1 MLRKFY
7 ETVFDVELY
16 YQMADL
22 ICRLSEKNNKEQ
34 LYRRIQQAALFL
46 EKPGQEMEE
55 DYGFRYPGEVLER
68 LDEKA
73 EVTERQLRA
82 LGLALAETKE
92 LQDDG
97 MFIGKQKPSFWKR
110 LKRTLG
116 QSDLYWLGIQ
126 YLSGDGQQKEL
137 YKKLLDFP
145 AQSVEEM
152 VFILS
157 VLPDEHAVWETVKG
171 KLDRLLGKDR
181 SFSVYTHTEIYAWL
195 SMHFQARVSGYR
207 KKDIETL
214 KYVLRLPF
222 SYAKAGSTAREKLL
236 EAGYSA
242 EEVMFLSMSLL
253 PRMEAQG
260 ALKKN
265 GLTAERMAVETCM
278 LFLGG
283 DGRLLDQAGDLCRQ
297 LLTDYR
303 SFDVRLND
311 TSGIFDRLYE
321 LLKVENIH
329 TYCLL
334 LSCDGREELH
344 SDWFL
349 IDLTEPKWQGLYT
362 LLERKCFDKWV
373 FQTLKR
379 KPYTKDE
386 IKAYLSAYKNLTGE
400 EFFTHFWNSAG
411 TDLSRIFQRL
421 AELELVHP
429 VFLLEEYLEED
440 KGGNREACQKWGFM
454 AEHLKAY
461 MEGLKTPEAVEMLF
475 RMEKASGIS
484 RDTLLPME
492 ELLWNGLGIWL
503 QYGRISFSGL
513 DFSRPFLSVEEHQR
527 IFAVTERYLFQRYP
541 EQYIP
546 FLVQVLT
553 TEANF
558 SWFPKA
564 EARSVF
570 LQLSGMDK
578 ELSGLE
584 RLREIYLTE
593 GELEAIR
600 AKEKE
605 LEERHLWLEER
616 EKIRAIRKEFDL
628 LVAKT
633 RNTETQFKQLLDYV
647 QRYYTGRRS
656 RKERRFIVKRYLCS
670 LFERKQGMLIVQ
682 KEAESLCQLATVL
695 FVKAELD
702 FSELKWILNQVEF
715 KKEAA

>member
-16 YQMADL
+16 CQMTDL
-22 ICRLSEKNNKEQ
+22 IYRLSEKNNKEQ
-34 LYRRIQQAALFL
+34 LYKWIQQAALFL
-46 EKPGQEMEE
+46 EKPEQEMEE

-92 LQDDG
+92 LQDGG

-110 LKRTLG
+110 LKRTFG
-116 QSDLYWLGIQ
+116 QYDLYWLGIQ
-126 YLSGDGQQKEL
+126 YLSGDGKQKEL
-137 YKKLLDFP
+137 YGKLLDFP

-157 VLPDEHAVWETVKG
+157 VLPDEHAVWEAVKR

-195 SMHFQARVSGYR
+195 SIHFQARVSGYR

-242 EEVMFLSMSLL
+242 EEVMFLSMSFL
-253 PRMEAQG
+253 PRMEAQE

-297 LLTDYR
+297 LLKDYR

-349 IDLTEPKWQGLYT
+349 IDLTEPKWQGLYP

-411 TDLSRIFQRL
+411 TDLRQIFQRL

-429 VFLLEEYLEED
+429 VSLLEEYLEED

-475 RMEKASGIS
+475 RMERASGIS

-527 IFAVTERYLFQRYP
+527 FFAITERYLFQRYP

-546 FLVQVLT
+546 FMVQVLT

-605 LEERHLWLEER
+605 LEERRLWLEER

-682 KEAESLCQLATVL
+682 KEAEALCQLATVL

>member
-1 MLRKFY
+1 
-7 ETVFDVELY
+7 
-16 YQMADL
+16 
-22 ICRLSEKNNKEQ
+22 
-34 LYRRIQQAALFL
+34 
-46 EKPGQEMEE
+46 
-55 DYGFRYPGEVLER
+55 
-68 LDEKA
+68 
-73 EVTERQLRA
+73 
-82 LGLALAETKE
+82 
-92 LQDDG
+92 
-97 MFIGKQKPSFWKR
+97 
-110 LKRTLG
+110 
-116 QSDLYWLGIQ
+116 
-126 YLSGDGQQKEL
+126 
-137 YKKLLDFP
+137 
-145 AQSVEEM
+145 
-152 VFILS
+152 
-157 VLPDEHAVWETVKG
+157 
-171 KLDRLLGKDR
+171 
-181 SFSVYTHTEIYAWL
+181 
-195 SMHFQARVSGYR
+195 
-207 KKDIETL
+207 
-214 KYVLRLPF
+214 
-222 SYAKAGSTAREKLL
+222 
-236 EAGYSA
+236 
-242 EEVMFLSMSLL
+242 MFLSMSLL

-616 EKIRAIRKEFDL
+616 EKIRTIRKEFDL

-633 RNTETQFKQLLDYV
+633 RNTETQFKELLDYV
-647 QRYYTGRRS
+647 QRYYTGRKP

>member
-7 ETVFDVELY
+7 ETVFEVELY
-16 YQMADL
+16 CQMSDL
-22 ICRLSEKNNKEQ
+22 ICRLSEKNNKEH
-34 LYRRIQQAALFL
+34 LYRRIQKAALFL

-97 MFIGKQKPSFWKR
+97 MFIGKQEPSFWKR

-137 YKKLLDFP
+137 YGKLLDFP
-145 AQSVEEM
+145 VQSVEEM

-157 VLPDEHAVWETVKG
+157 VLPDDHAVWEAVKG

-195 SMHFQARVSGYR
+195 AMRFQARLSGYR

-297 LLTDYR
+297 LLMEYR
-303 SFDVRLND
+303 NFYVRLDD
-311 TSGIFDRLYE
+311 TPGIFDRLYE

-334 LSCDGREELH
+334 LSCDGLEGLH

-349 IDLTEPKWQGLYT
+349 IDLTEPKWQGLYP
-362 LLERKCFDKWV
+362 LLERERFDKWV
-373 FQTLKR
+373 FQTLWK
-379 KPYTKDE
+379 KAYTKDE
-386 IKAYLSAYKNLTGE
+386 IKAYLAVYKNLTGE
-400 EFFTHFWNSAG
+400 EFSTHFWNSAE
-411 TDLSRIFQRL
+411 TELRRIFQRL
-421 AELELVHP
+421 AELELIHP
-429 VFLLEEYLEED
+429 LSLLEEYLEED
-440 KGGNREACQKWGFM
+440 TSGGRKAGQKWCFM

-461 MEGLKTPEAVEMLF
+461 MEGLKTPTAVEMLF
-475 RMEKASGIS
+475 RMERVSDFS
-484 RDTLLPME
+484 EHDLLPME
-492 ELLWNGLGIWL
+492 VLLWNGLGIRF

-527 IFAVTERYLFQRYP
+527 IFSITDRYLFKRYP

-546 FLVQVLT
+546 FLLQVLT

-564 EARSVF
+564 EARSIF

-578 ELSGLE
+578 RLPEME

-593 GELEAIR
+593 EELEAIKT
-600 AKEKE
+600 KEKE
-605 LEERHLWLEER
+605 REDRRLWLEER

-633 RNTETQFKQLLDYV
+633 RNTETQFKELLAYV
-647 QRYYTGRRS
+647 QRYYTSKKS
-656 RKERRFIVKRYLCS
+656 RKERRYIVKRYLCS
-670 LFERKQGMLIVQ
+670 LFQRNLEMLIVQ
-682 KEAESLCQLATVL
+682 KEAEALCELATVL

>member
-16 YQMADL
+16 CQMTDL
-22 ICRLSEKNNKEQ
+22 IYRLSEKNNKEQ
-34 LYRRIQQAALFL
+34 LYKWIQQAALFL
-46 EKPGQEMEE
+46 EKPEQEMEE

-92 LQDDG
+92 LQDGG

-110 LKRTLG
+110 LKRTFG
-116 QSDLYWLGIQ
+116 QYDLYWLGIQ
-126 YLSGDGQQKEL
+126 YLSGDGKQKEL
-137 YKKLLDFP
+137 YGKLLDFP

-157 VLPDEHAVWETVKG
+157 VLPDEHAVWEAVKR

-195 SMHFQARVSGYR
+195 SIHFQARVSGYR

-253 PRMEAQG
+253 YQMEAQE

-297 LLTDYR
+297 LLKDYR

-349 IDLTEPKWQGLYT
+349 IDLTEPKWQGLYP

-411 TDLSRIFQRL
+411 TDLRQIFQRL

-429 VFLLEEYLEED
+429 VSLLEEYLEED

-475 RMEKASGIS
+475 RMERASGIS

-527 IFAVTERYLFQRYP
+527 FFAITERYLFQRYP

-546 FLVQVLT
+546 FMVQVLT

-605 LEERHLWLEER
+605 LEERRLWLEER
-616 EKIRAIRKEFDL
+616 EKIRAIRKEFDM

-682 KEAESLCQLATVL
+682 KEAEALCQLATVL